1 LASVV
6 FINCF
11 EVPVG
16 REDEFLALWM
26 EVNDHMQCQEGYLA
40 HRLHRALTPEARF
53 RFVNVAEWASAEH
66 WAAAH
71 DERFRRIIGQ
81 PAWHGFATV
90 PALFEPVHEGRA

>member
-11 EVPVG
+11 EVPPD
-16 REDEFLALWM
+16 REEEFLELWT
-26 EVNDHMQCQEGYLA
+26 EVNEHMQRQDGYLA
-40 HRLHRALTPEARF
+40 HRLHRALAPEAQF

-71 DERFRRIIGQ
+71 DDRFRRIVAQ
-81 PAWHGFATV
+81 PAWHDFTSV
-90 PALFEPVHEGRA
+90 PALFEPVREGKA